1 MKRKIPR
8 GKGYDKAATLSHLR
22 KMVKGGIFV
31 TDYVKQA
38 GLKLDTFM
46 LAVQEYADP
55 KWIES
60 TRKWA
65 SHPLTSGDPKLI
77 TAQCVQCQESY
88 WPSKQGTKFCSSYCG
103 GLYRKDQGYFGGRR
117 SETVGLAEA
126 VCQLCRRLVE
136 RGLSSHHI
144 YGKQNDVAN
153 EFLLALCKGCHAIV
167 SDLALKTW
175 CGDEGKLGKLIWLAF
190 TQRNGAALLKDRKDE
205 GTGAMVSVSFHIV
218 PYGIS

>member
-8 GKGYDKAATLSHLR
+8 GKGYDKAAVLGHLR
-22 KMVKGGIFV
+22 KMAKDGIFV
-31 TDYVKQA
+31 TGYVKQA

-46 LAVQEYADP
+46 LALQDYADP

-60 TRKWA
+60 TRKWV

-77 TAQCVQCQESY
+77 TEICQQCSDPY
-88 WPSKQGTKFCSSYCG
+88 WPTKQGTKFCSSYCG
-103 GLYRKDQGYFGGRR
+103 GLYRKDQEYFGGRR
-117 SETVGLAEA
+117 NETVGLKEA
-126 VCQLCRRLVE
+126 VCQLCGRLVE

-153 EFLLALCKGCHAIV
+153 EFLLALCKGCHQIV

-175 CGDEGKLGKLIWLAF
+175 CGDDVKLAKLIWLAY
-190 TQRNGAALLKDRKDE
+190 TQRNGAEMLRLRKDE
-205 GTGAMVSVSFHIV
+205 FRGWVVEVSFQAAL
-218 PYGIS
+218 YETS